1 MRNNNTNHEG
11 NETMSNL
18 NQAARHLVANGIK
31 IENTTAGKNAVI
43 TICIATLIEAG
54 YSTRDAVNIV
64 CGRDAFDVMAGEIYD
79 TLNN

>member
-1 MRNNNTNHEG
+1 
-11 NETMSNL
+11 MSNL

-64 CGRDAFDVMAGEIYD
+64 CGRDAFTVMAGEIYD

>member
-1 MRNNNTNHEG
+1 MRNNDTN
-11 NETMSNL
+11 NESRNQMSNL

-54 YSTRDAVNIV
+54 YSSRDAVNIV
-64 CGRDAFDVMAGEIYD
+64 CGRDAFTVMAGEIYD